1 MTVHK
6 LKSPPSNRFGDELD
20 FAVYLSDLY
29 FKNNGTW
36 HKVSSSV
43 KKLKKSK
50 KDEIGVYKNSNQI
63 ESTSNLKFNE
73 TTGLSVGKIDEA
85 TNDTDK
91 FLVSDDGV
99 LKYRTGAQLLSD
111 AVGVDDSTIEISS
124 DALRI
129 KDGGITVDKLAGA
142 AVQTGSESF
151 VDNDTSIMTSAA
163 IQDKILSYS
172 YTTTSGTVTEVTTN
186 TGLGVLNGTTT
197 PSLSLRLNNLADGT
211 AGIVGSEDEMIYLDD
226 GTQKRKQIDEIK
238 LSQFSN
244 DLTAFTTAGGIT
256 AGAVI
261 WQYFPFHILAGTNG
275 RHYYVDNDGYTDSAR
290 KWDNYDT
297 DPTGFNYRSVTGNFV
312 VPEDC
317 TLVAMHGVIA
327 NQSST
332 NNPTITIYH
341 GSITEGT
348 GDTTLASAGAVTPTT
363 GTIRVPFKFS
373 KTDFDTDISAGDIVV
388 PTISHADSGGT
399 RTFTGSLTLKFITR

>member
-85 TNDTDK
+85 TTDTDK

-142 AVQTGSESF
+142 AIQTSPEVFG
-151 VDNDTSIMTSAA
+151 DNDTSLMTSAA
-163 IQDKILSYS
+163 ILDKIQA
-172 YTTTSGTVTEVTTN
+172 TAPAGTVTEVTVG
-186 TGLGVLNGTTT
+186 TGLDVANGTTT
-197 PSLSLRLNNLADGT
+197 PNVTLDLSELTDGT
-211 AGIVGSEDEMIYLDD
+211 GQIVGSADEMIYLDS

-238 LSQFSN
+238 LSQFLN

-261 WQYFPFHILAGTNG
+261 WQYFPFHVLSATNG
-275 RHYYVDNDGYTDSAR
+275 RYYYVDNDGYSDSAR

-297 DPTGFNYRSVTGNFV
+297 TPTGLNYRAVAGNFV

-363 GTIRVPFKFS
+363 GTMRVPFKFS

-388 PTISHADSGGT
+388 PTISHADAGGT